1 MRGWDN
7 LLRNNT
13 ITISILILLLLT
25 GCSRVTHNTDLE
37 NSIQSIVKDKNKS
50 QINIDSLANFEWDKG
65 YLFPPYTAEESM
77 EKQMGVNF
85 KDRSNIYSRDDI
97 YLLVFLNNEKV
108 VQYAEIKR
116 NQSDFSIDATEYITP
131 AKALIKINRH

>member
-1 MRGWDN
+1 MR
-7 LLRNNT
+7 RNT
-13 ITISILILLLLT
+13 ITILILTFLLLT

-37 NSIQSIVKDKNKS
+37 KSIQSIVKDKNKVE
-50 QINIDSLANFEWDKG
+50 INIKSLTNFEWDKG

-97 YLLVFLNNEKV
+97 YLLVFLNNDEV
-108 VQYAEIKR
+108 VQYVEINR
-116 NQSDFSIDATEYITP
+116 YQSDFSIGDNEYISP
-131 AKALIKINRH
+131 SSSSIKIKRP

>member
-1 MRGWDN
+1 
-7 LLRNNT
+7 LRRNT
-13 ITISILILLLLT
+13 ITILILTFFLLA
-25 GCSRVTHNTDLE
+25 GCSSVTHNTDLE

-50 QINIDSLANFEWDKG
+50 QININSLANFEWDKG

-97 YLLVFLNNEKV
+97 YLLVFVNNEKV
-108 VQYAEIKR
+108 IQYAEVTR
-116 NQSDFSIDATEYITP
+116 NQSDFSIVDTEYITP
-131 AKALIKINRH
+131 TKALIKIKRN

>member
-1 MRGWDN
+1 MR
-7 LLRNNT
+7 RNT
-13 ITISILILLLLT
+13 ITILILTFLLLT
-25 GCSRVTHNTDLE
+25 GCSRVTHNPDLE

-77 EKQMGVNF
+77 EKQMGVNI

-97 YLLVFLNNEKV
+97 YLLVFLHNEKV
-108 VQYAEIKR
+108 VQYAEVTR
-116 NQSDFSIDATEYITP
+116 NQSDFSIVDTEYITP
-131 AKALIKINRH
+131 SKALIKINRH

>member
-1 MRGWDN
+1 
-7 LLRNNT
+7 
-13 ITISILILLLLT
+13 
-25 GCSRVTHNTDLE
+25 
-37 NSIQSIVKDKNKS
+37 
-50 QINIDSLANFEWDKG
+50 
-65 YLFPPYTAEESM
+65 M

-131 AKALIKINRH
+131 SKALIKINRH

>member
-1 MRGWDN
+1 MRN
-7 LLRNNT
+7 
-13 ITISILILLLLT
+13 ITFAFLSLFLLLT
-25 GCSRVTHNTDLE
+25 GCSEVTHNTDLE

-97 YLLVFLNNEKV
+97 YLLVFVNNEKV

-116 NQSDFSIDATEYITP
+116 NQSDLSIDATEYITP
-131 AKALIKINRH
+131 SKALIKINRH